1 MLYKRYFY
9 LAFLLIGISYHK
21 IDLFAQQTFVLNPKW
36 LGYTYLNMQ
45 ENKKIPYLANASN
58 AHEFP
63 DAMEQWAPYLIH
75 QIKIPNNQ
83 EIEQIQVIHS
93 EYQVLSNANEYTAL
107 KPNDVFLNQTAI
119 VQIQQ
124 YGFIRKEKVAT
135 LRIYPLKY
143 ENGQYYKLTH
153 LEVSYTLKN
162 NSNPAMRTTGI
173 RSYATNSVLS
183 SGYWAKIGVT
193 KNGVY
198 KLTYNDLQSLG
209 FPVSSLNPKQIRIFG
224 NGGSMLPTL
233 ANTTP
238 PDDLKENPI
247 IVVGESDNVFNPEDY
262 ILFYGQSP
270 HELVASATQ
279 ITHRFNIYSDT
290 TFYFI
295 TADIPGNGLRIP
307 TTTAITAPATHTFST
322 YNAYTFFEKDQYSL
336 IKSGKTMFG
345 ENFVGQ
351 NSYSYM
357 LNTTNLAP
365 NTNLTAYI
373 EMAYRGGGGTMT
385 FSAGSNNVIRNL
397 TPYNPS
403 YVADYASIFN
413 ATLTINSNTVT
424 TPELQY
430 TVNFAKNGACD
441 VWTNFI
447 RINYI
452 KNANLNENYVLM
464 TQLSNIASGNIHQY
478 TVENATD
485 ATFWDVT
492 DIFNIQSIP
501 YTLSGTTAQFKVDAS
516 NRKWIVGFNSNGTQ
530 SPMLLGKVANQ
541 NLHGMNSAEF
551 FIITHESL
559 IPAAERLAQFH
570 REYDNMTVAVVPVR
584 QIYTEFASGKADV
597 VAIRDFLKMHYDR
610 GVIIP
615 KNVLIMGAAGYSPKI
630 NGCMIPTYQSSNS
643 LSPVYSIGFDQFI
656 GALDDVDGKLES
668 SIVDEMDIGVGRF
681 PARNLSEANGMVDK
695 VIRYKTNPEG
705 LGKWRNTVTLLADD
719 MYYEG
724 LVSPPEIAHFNQM
737 EAVTDIIETNYPQY
751 NVNKLYS
758 DSYPVVSTAV
768 GKRRPDVKQ
777 KVIEAF
783 TQGTLILNYAGHGN
797 EEGIG
802 HERLFNMPDLSAF
815 TNPVKMPLM
824 VTATCEFGRFDDPE
838 KTSIGIEVF
847 KKSDGGAIALFTT
860 TRLVYASANEIL
872 NKNFAKSVFD
882 TMSNGS
888 HYTIGEI
895 YMNSMNLSGLNST
908 AFALLGDPAMKLNY
922 PEKKAS
928 VLKVTGL
935 NTAVTLDTLR
945 ALTKIRIEGEV
956 RNNDGSLNT
965 NYNGTLYSTVFD
977 KPATQ
982 TTIVEPRTYK
992 SYKNI
997 IFQGKASVN
1006 AGKFAFEFV
1015 VPKDIDYTFGKGKI
1029 SLYFENGQVKQDGG
1043 GYNIDIVVG
1052 GVNPNPPVD
1061 NQGPK
1066 IELFMND
1073 ENFIRGG
1080 IVDDTPILIAKIY
1093 DENGINTVG
1102 TSVGHDIT
1110 GRLNENSKDNRILNE
1125 YFTYELNS
1133 YQSGKV
1139 NYQMEK
1145 LNEGRYS
1152 MRVKAWDVFNN
1163 SNEAV
1168 TEFIVAKSAELALA
1182 NVLNYPNPFS
1192 THTEFWFEHNRP
1204 GELLEVTVQ
1213 IYTISGRLIK
1223 TIQQD
1228 VISEGTQVRS
1238 IQWDGLDDF
1247 GDRIGRGTY
1256 IYKLQIR
1263 TSKDKKPVSQY
1274 QKLVI
1279 IR

>member
-1 MLYKRYFY
+1 MLYQRCFY
-9 LAFLLIGISYHK
+9 LLTLLLIVLCYHN
-21 IDLFAQQTFVLNPKW
+21 IFAQQTFTITPQW
-36 LGYTYLNMQ
+36 SGYTYLNMQ
-45 ENKKIPYLANASN
+45 ENKKIPYLANAAD

-63 DAMEQWAPYLIH
+63 DAMEQWAPYLTH
-75 QIKIPNNQ
+75 QIKLPNNK
-83 EIEQIQVIHS
+83 EIDQIQILNA
-93 EYQVLSNANEYTAL
+93 EYQPLSNASEYNTL
-107 KPNDVFLNQTAI
+107 KPNDVFLNQSNV
-119 VQIQQ
+119 VQIYQ

-143 ENGQYYKLTH
+143 ENGQFYKLTN
-153 LEVSYTLKN
+153 LTASYSLKN
-162 NSNPAMRTTGI
+162 NSNPNMRTTGV
-173 RSYATNSVLS
+173 RSYANNSVLA

-193 KNGVY
+193 KNGIY
-198 KLTYNDLQSLG
+198 KLTYNNLQNLG
-209 FPVSSLNPKQIRIFG
+209 FPVSSINPKQIRIFG
-224 NGGSMLPTL
+224 NGGTMLPAL

-247 IVVGESDNVFNPEDY
+247 VVVGENDNVFNPEDY

-270 HELVASATQ
+270 HELVPNATQ
-279 ITHRFNIYSDT
+279 ITHKFNIYSDT
-290 TFYFI
+290 TFYYI

-307 TTTAITAPATHTFST
+307 TATPVATPATHSFNT
-322 YNAYTFFEKDQYSL
+322 YNAYTFFEKDLYSL

-345 ENFVGQ
+345 ENFVTQ
-351 NSYSYM
+351 NSYTYT

-365 NTNLTAYI
+365 STNITAYI
-373 EMAYRGGGGTMT
+373 EMAYKGGGGTMT
-385 FSAGSNNVIRNL
+385 FSAGSASAVKSL

-403 YVADYASIFN
+403 YVADYASMFN
-413 ATLTINSNTVT
+413 ATLTINSNTIT
-424 TPELQY
+424 NPTLDY
-430 TVNFAKNGACD
+430 TVNFVKNGTCD

-447 RINYI
+447 RINYTKI
-452 KNANLNENYVLM
+452 ANLNENYIQMV
-464 TQLSNIASGNIHQY
+464 QLNNIASGNIHEY
-478 TVENATD
+478 TVQNAD
-485 ATFWDVT
+485 NATFWDVT

-516 NRKWIVGFNSNGTQ
+516 SYKWIVGFNANGTQ

-551 FIITHESL
+551 FIISHESL
-559 IPAAERLAQFH
+559 LPAAEKLAQFH
-570 REYDNMTVAVVPVR
+570 RDYDNMTVAVVPVR
-584 QIYTEFASGKADV
+584 HIYTEFASGKADV

-610 GVIIP
+610 GIVMP
-615 KNVLIMGAAGYSPKI
+615 KNVLLMGFAGYSPKI
-630 NGCMIPTYQSSNS
+630 SGCMIPTYQSSNS

-656 GALDDVDGKLES
+656 GSLDDVDGKLES
-668 SIVDEMDIGVGRF
+668 STVDEMDIGVGRF
-681 PARNLSEANGMVDK
+681 PARNLSEANSMVDK
-695 VIRYKTNPEG
+695 IIRYKTSVEG

-724 LVSPPEIAHFNQM
+724 SVNPPEIAHFNQM
-737 EAVTDIIETNYPQY
+737 EAVSDIIEKDFPQY
-751 NVNKLYS
+751 NITKLYS
-758 DSYPVVSTAV
+758 DAYPVFSTAV

-777 KVIEAF
+777 KVLEAF
-783 TQGTLILNYAGHGN
+783 TQGSLILSFAGHGN

-802 HERLFNMPDLSAF
+802 HERLFNMPDLNTFS
-815 TNPVKMPLM
+815 NPVKMPLM

-872 NKNFAKSVFD
+872 NKNFSKAVFD
-882 TMSNGS
+882 TMPNGS
-888 HYTIGEI
+888 HYTIGEV

-922 PEKKAS
+922 PEKKS
-928 VLKVTGL
+928 TILKVTGL
-935 NTAVTLDTLR
+935 NATVTMDTLK
-945 ALTKIRIEGEV
+945 ALTKMRVEGEV
-956 RNNDGSLNT
+956 RNNDGSLNSS
-965 NYNGTLYSTVFD
+965 YNGTLYSTVFD
-977 KPATQ
+977 KPSTQ
-982 TTIVEPRTYK
+982 TTIVEPKTFK
-992 SYKNI
+992 TYKNI
-997 IFQGKASVN
+997 IFQGKASIT

-1015 VPKDIDYTFGKGKI
+1015 VPKDIDYTLGKGKI
-1029 SLYFENGQVKQDGG
+1029 SLYFDNQQVRDDGG
-1043 GYNIDIVVG
+1043 GYNTNIIVG
-1052 GVNPNPPVD
+1052 GVNPNPPSD

-1080 IVDDTPILIAKIY
+1080 IVDDTPLLIAKIY

-1102 TSVGHDIT
+1102 TSIGHDIT
-1110 GRLNENSKDNRILNE
+1110 GRLNEDTKDNRILNQ
-1125 YFTYELNS
+1125 YFSYDLNS
-1133 YQSGKV
+1133 YQTGKV
-1139 NYQMEK
+1139 NYQLEK
-1145 LNEGRYS
+1145 LSEGRYT

-1163 SNEAV
+1163 SNESI
-1168 TEFIVAKSAELALA
+1168 TEFVVAKSAELALS

-1204 GELLEVTVQ
+1204 SELLEVTVQ
-1213 IYTISGRLIK
+1213 IFTVSGRLIK

-1228 VISEGTQVRS
+1228 IISEGTQVRS

-1263 TSKDKKPVSQY
+1263 SSKDKKAVSQY